1 MMLVSHYRRQASVSS
16 LCAWLNLPTSTW
28 YYQPHDTGN
37 RGIKPST
44 ETLCCDG
51 SRVSNEQ
58 VVEHIRQSLSRE
70 FCCYG
75 YHTMTSELKDAGYI
89 INHKKVYRL
98 MAQEN
103 LLLGKVIR
111 TSGKREFV
119 RFRKITA
126 AYPMEYVCLDIKY
139 VWVGGENRNYYLLT
153 LLDVFSRKAIDQIFQ
168 RSIKQVDVL
177 NAFRRINILYG
188 LKGITVRN
196 DNGSQFIANSVRL
209 FLQSEQVRQEF
220 THIATPQENSYIE
233 AFHSII
239 DREVIQRFEFSNYED
254 ARLTFDAH
262 REWYN
267 YVRKHGSLK
276 KITPQQKW
284 ELYEKQKLHRLTIL
298 AASDKAETGPAGEQ
312 PVRNSP
318 MIGDRKAEVMKVTSA
333 LLSNLSL
340 CKMPEKTQ
348 HNGGNDLNSG
358 LISLQLI
365 GG

>member
-1 MMLVSHYRRQASVSS
+1 MTRYSTQAKVSS
-16 LCAWLNLPTSTW
+16 LCNWLRLPPSSW
-28 YYQPHDTGN
+28 YYRPHDTGK
-37 RGIKPST
+37 RGIQPST
-44 ETLCCDG
+44 NTLRTDG
-51 SRVSNEQ
+51 SRVSNQQ
-58 VVEHIRQSLSRE
+58 VIDHIRQSLSRE

-75 YHTMTSELKDAGYI
+75 YHNITSELHDAGYV

-98 MAQEN
+98 MNEEN

-119 RFRKITA
+119 QFRKIA
-126 AYPMEYVCLDIKY
+126 ATCPMEYLCLDIKY

-153 LLDVFSRKAIDQIFQ
+153 VLDVFTRKAIDQIFQ
-168 RSIKQVDVL
+168 SSIKQADVL
-177 NAFRRINILYG
+177 NAFRRIKSLYG

-196 DNGSQFIANSVRL
+196 DNGSQFIANSVKQ
-209 FLQSEQVRQEF
+209 FLRSEQARQEF
-220 THIATPQENSYIE
+220 THIATPEENAYIE

-239 DREVIQRFEFSNYED
+239 DREVIQRFEFSSYED

-267 YVRKHGSLK
+267 YVRKHGSLE

-284 ELYEKQKLHRLTIL
+284 EQYEKRKRLGLIIL
-298 AASDKAETGPAGEQ
+298 ALSDKAEAGSAGEQ

-318 MIGDRKAEVMKVTSA
+318 MNGDTMAEVMQITSA
-333 LLSNLSL
+333 HQNPVSL
-340 CKMPEKTQ
+340 FNMPEKTQ
-348 HNGGNDLNSG
+348 HNGGNDLNSEENF
-358 LISLQLI
+358 LQLI

>member
-1 MMLVSHYRRQASVSS
+1 MMLVSHYRGQASVSS
-16 LCAWLNLPTSTW
+16 LCAWLNLPASTW
-28 YYQPHDTGN
+28 YYQPGNTGN

-44 ETLCCDG
+44 ETLCRDG

-75 YHTMTSELKDAGYI
+75 YHTMTSELKDAGYM

-139 VWVGGENRNYYLLT
+139 VWVGGEHRNYYLLT

-177 NAFRRINILYG
+177 NAFRRINSLYG

-239 DREVIQRFEFSNYED
+239 DREVIQRFEFSSYED

-267 YVRKHGSLK
+267 YTRKHGSLK

-284 ELYEKQKLHRLTIL
+284 ELYEKQKLHQLTTL
-298 AASDKAETGPAGEQ
+298 ASSDKAETGSAGEQ

-318 MIGDRKAEVMKVTSA
+318 MHGDNEAEVMKVTSA
-333 LLSNLSL
+333 HLSNISL

-358 LISLQLI
+358 LKSLQLI